1 MNIVLENVNLSSNSG
16 PNSFGQ
22 KLFKYM
28 PSLGVTFENN
38 PEPDAYLCFIE
49 SGRRTHNAPLYQR
62 LDGIY
67 FNTSANYDAQNSNIK
82 RTYEMAEG
90 VIFQSNFNK
99 ELTFN
104 YFGEHKNYAIIH
116 NGADTKMIDEI
127 EKINIDKYE
136 TIWSCASSWRPH
148 KRLDENIRYFLEH
161 SEPEDGLIV
170 AGSVDKRCEHDRIH
184 YVGQLNTQKLFSL
197 YKASKYFLH
206 LAWLDHCPNVV
217 VDAKACGCQI
227 ICSSAGGTKEVAGED
242 ATVIQEGEWDFSPVE
257 LYKPPPLAFSNKVKN
272 KWHTND
278 EYDMLS
284 VSKKYYNFINGGLN
298 GRN

>member
-1 MNIVLENVNLSSNSG
+1 
-16 PNSFGQ
+16 
-22 KLFKYM
+22 M
-28 PSLGVTFENN
+28 PSLGVTFENT

-104 YFGEHKNYAIIH
+104 YFGPHKNYAIIH
-116 NGADTKMIDEI
+116 NGADLDLINNIDA
-127 EKINIDKYE
+127 ININKYE
-136 TIWSCASSWRPH
+136 NVWSCASAWRPH
-148 KRLDENIRYFLEH
+148 KRLKENIRYFLEH
-161 SEPEDGLIV
+161 SSENDGLIV
-170 AGSVDKRCEHDRIH
+170 AGSVNEGITHDRVH
-184 YVGQLNTQKLFSL
+184 YVGELSTEKLFRL

-217 VDAKACGCQI
+217 VDAQACGCQI
-227 ICSSAGGTKEVAGED
+227 ICTSAGGTKEIAGD
-242 ATVIQEGEWDFSPVE
+242 NAVIIQEEEWDFSPVE
-257 LYKPPPLAFSNKVKN
+257 LYNPPTLDFTKKAEN
-272 KWHTND
+272 KWHKNI
-278 EYDMLS
+278 EPDMAT
-284 VSKKYYNFINGGLN
+284 VAKKYLDFISGGE
-298 GRN
+298 